1 MLNKSGV
8 YLLNSDKSKSFYQKA
23 LKDRVSNVRMENI
36 EKVVSVRKEP
46 GDFLT
51 QKSLEYS
58 SPVEDKRTNV
68 DDHSLSGKN
77 SAFSLMSL
85 VWNLKRKENKEIN
98 HGGLLFENVLH
109 DLSVKYIANAN
120 NATDYDQE
128 PKADEK
134 YSFILGLSLVGAVC
148 FFVVNTSKSNSFKSK
163 T

>member
-1 MLNKSGV
+1 MLSKSGV
-8 YLLNSDKSKSFYQKA
+8 YLLNSDKSKSFYQKT
-23 LKDRVSNVRMENI
+23 LIDSVSNVRLENI
-36 EKVVSVRKEP
+36 EKVVRKEP

-51 QKSLEYS
+51 RESLEYS

-68 DDHSLSGKN
+68 DDHSLAGKN
-77 SAFSLMSL
+77 IAFSLMSP

-98 HGGLLFENVLH
+98 HGSLLFENVLH
-109 DLSVKYIANAN
+109 GLSVKDTANAD

-148 FFVVNTSKSNSFKSK
+148 FFVVNASKSSSFKSK

>member
-1 MLNKSGV
+1 MLRKSGV
-8 YLLNSDKSKSFYQKA
+8 YLLNSDKSKSFYQKT
-23 LKDRVSNVRMENI
+23 LIDSVSNVRMENI

-46 GDFLT
+46 EDFLT
-51 QKSLEYS
+51 RKSLEYL

-68 DDHSLSGKN
+68 DDSLAGKN
-77 SAFSLMSL
+77 IAFSLMSP

-98 HGGLLFENVLH
+98 HGSLLFENVLH
-109 DLSVKYIANAN
+109 DLSVKDIANAD
-120 NATDYDQE
+120 NATDYDHE

-148 FFVVNTSKSNSFKSK
+148 FFVVNASKSNSFKSK

>member
-1 MLNKSGV
+1 MLSKSGV
-8 YLLNSDKSKSFYQKA
+8 YLLNSDKSKSFYQKT
-23 LKDRVSNVRMENI
+23 LIDSVSNVRMENI
-36 EKVVSVRKEP
+36 EKVVRKEP
-46 GDFLT
+46 GDLLT

-68 DDHSLSGKN
+68 DDHSLAGKN
-77 SAFSLMSL
+77 FTFSLMSP

-98 HGGLLFENVLH
+98 HGSLLFEKILH
-109 DLSVKYIANAN
+109 DLSVKDNE
-120 NATDYDQE
+120 TDYDQE

-148 FFVVNTSKSNSFKSK
+148 IFVVNASKSSSFKSK